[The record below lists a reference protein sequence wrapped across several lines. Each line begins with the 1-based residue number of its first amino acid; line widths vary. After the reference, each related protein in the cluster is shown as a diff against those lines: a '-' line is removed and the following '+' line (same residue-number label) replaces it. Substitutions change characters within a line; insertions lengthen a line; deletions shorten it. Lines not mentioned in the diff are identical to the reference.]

1 MSTQR
6 QDSQHEVTRG
16 AVSTK
21 VVNSGS
27 SMNLEMAYDY
37 AKHMNSSERSAP
49 MPDTKT
55 LEMEQ
60 DGKPSITLTSFNC
73 DSTSRP
79 PVESRPLV
87 HLFKPISEDEIRN
100 HTTHITS
107 TSRAEDEKAALT
119 QLGVELNA
127 HFQVLQRE
135 FECKR
140 GISWTPLRPWGD
152 EEWEWSDD
160 GSSEGDDVFDWS

>member
-6 QDSQHEVTRG
+6 QDSQHEV
-16 AVSTK
+16 STK
-21 VVNSGS
+21 VVNSDS

-37 AKHMNSSERSAP
+37 VKHMNSSQRNAP

-107 TSRAEDEKAALT
+107 TFRAEEEKAALA
-119 QLGVELNA
+119 QLRAELNA
-127 HFQVLQRE
+127 HFQSLQRE

-152 EEWEWSDD
+152 EEWEWSDG
-160 GSSEGDDVFDWS
+160 GSNEGDDVFDWS

>member
-6 QDSQHEVTRG
+6 QDSQHEATRG

-21 VVNSGS
+21 VVNNDS

-60 DGKPSITLTSFNC
+60 DGKPSITLTSYDY
-73 DSTSRP
+73 DSTSRS

-107 TSRAEDEKAALT
+107 TSRAEEEMASLT
-119 QLGVELNA
+119 QLRAELDA
-127 HFQVLQRE
+127 HFHVLQRE
-135 FECKR
+135 FECER
-140 GISWTPLRPWGD
+140 GIRWTPLRPWGN

-160 GSSEGDDVFDWS
+160 GSNEGDDVFDWS

>member
-6 QDSQHEVTRG
+6 QDSQHEV
-16 AVSTK
+16 STK
-21 VVNSGS
+21 VVNSDS

-37 AKHMNSSERSAP
+37 VKHMNSSQRNAP

-60 DGKPSITLTSFNC
+60 DGKPSITLTSYNC
-73 DSTSRP
+73 DSTSRS

-87 HLFKPISEDEIRN
+87 HLFKPISEDVIRN

-107 TSRAEDEKAALT
+107 TFRAEEEKAALA
-119 QLGVELNA
+119 QLRAELNA
-127 HFQVLQRE
+127 HFQSLQRE

-152 EEWEWSDD
+152 EEWEWSDG
-160 GSSEGDDVFDWS
+160 GSNEGDDVFDWS

>member
-6 QDSQHEVTRG
+6 QDSQHEATRG
-16 AVSTK
+16 AFSTK
-21 VVNSGS
+21 VVNSDS
-27 SMNLEMAYDY
+27 SINLEMAYDY
-37 AKHMNSSERSAP
+37 AKHMNSSERN
-49 MPDTKT
+49 TKT
-55 LEMEQ
+55 FEMEQ

-107 TSRAEDEKAALT
+107 TSRAEDEKAAFM
-119 QLGVELNA
+119 QLRAELDA

-140 GISWTPLRPWGD
+140 GVSWTPLRPWGN

-160 GSSEGDDVFDWS
+160 GSNEGDGVFDWS

>member
-6 QDSQHEVTRG
+6 QDSQHEATRG

-21 VVNSGS
+21 VVNSDS

-37 AKHMNSSERSAP
+37 AKYMNPSERSAP
-49 MPDTKT
+49 MPDTRT

-60 DGKPSITLTSFNC
+60 DGKPSITLTPHSY
-73 DSTSRP
+73 DSTSRS
-79 PVESRPLV
+79 PVESRTLV

-100 HTTHITS
+100 HTTQITS
-107 TSRAEDEKAALT
+107 TSRAEENAALM
-119 QLGVELNA
+119 QLRAEMDA
-127 HFQVLQRE
+127 HFRVLQRE

-140 GISWTPLRPWGD
+140 GISWTPLRPWGN

-160 GSSEGDDVFDWS
+160 GSNEGDDVFDWS

>member
-1 MSTQR
+1 MQR
-6 QDSQHEVTRG
+6 QDSQHEATRG

-21 VVNSGS
+21 VVNSDS
-27 SMNLEMAYDY
+27 AMNSEMAYDY
-37 AKHMNSSERSAP
+37 AKYMSSSERSAP

-60 DGKPSITLTSFNC
+60 DGKPSITLTSYNC
-73 DSTSRP
+73 DPTSSS

-100 HTTHITS
+100 HTTHIAS
-107 TSRAEDEKAALT
+107 TSRAEKEKAALA
-119 QLGVELNA
+119 QLRAELNA
-127 HFQVLQRE
+127 HFQSLQRE

-160 GSSEGDDVFDWS
+160 GSNDGDDVFDWS